1 MLFTANRDKPR
12 SALQKFIAAEIDS
25 FVGEWEKAD
34 RSSPNP

>member
-12 SALQKFIAAEIDS
+12 SALQKFIAAEIDT
-25 FVGEWEKAD
+25 FVSEWEKAD